1 VIWDWSAR
9 LIDTSFDFRTDALGK
24 DPDSHSPTLRR
35 FHRQLWSRT
44 LRSGARF
51 DLVDTTP
58 GAYLHHRSEL
68 GEFFLASDSVIPT
81 FTRWQSMTGV
91 ISQIPE
97 VENEEFR
104 TIGYTIG
111 GMMIFPGNKI
121 NGKQT
126 LNGARGFTRQ
136 IADRF
141 DLTLECI
148 RRHYQSEKSPLD
160 NVLKRYGEF
169 FSLFSDFRGYVDYF
183 LLQDL
188 VVDGSEQVK
197 FFMHFDNFTTPS
209 VPKDVDT
216 YLEYRQRS
224 IAFVGARNQRIG
236 QVSRAL
242 AQQLTTGE
250 SL

>member
-1 VIWDWSAR
+1 M
-9 LIDTSFDFRTDALGK
+9 IDTSFDFRTDAFGK

-35 FHRQLWSRT
+35 YHRQLWSRT
-44 LRSGARF
+44 LQSGARF

-81 FTRWQSMTGV
+81 FTRWQSMQGV
-91 ISQIPE
+91 ISQLPE

-121 NGKQT
+121 DGKQT
-126 LNGARGFTRQ
+126 LNGARGFTRK

-148 RRHYQSEKSPLD
+148 RRHYRSEKSPLGD
-160 NVLKRYGEF
+160 VLKRYGEF
-169 FSLFSDFRGYVDYF
+169 FSLFNDFRGYVEYF

-188 VVDGSEQVK
+188 VADGSEQVK
-197 FFMHFDNFTTPS
+197 FFMHFDNFTTPP
-209 VPKDVDT
+209 VPKDVNT

-224 IAFVGARNQRIG
+224 IAFVRARNRRID
-236 QVSRAL
+236 QVSRSLAL
-242 AQQLTTGE
+242 QLPTPG